1 MYRKALDLKE
11 RDRRRN
17 MWHTVKVQYMG
28 YDTLIEGQSS
38 DWNGRDWARAKTA
51 MKRYQLLQQAYGED
65 AIGRT
70 QVFDWYR
77 RFKEGRT
84 SDESE
89 PRSGPPSTSRKEK
102 MIATVR
108 TTVGNDRRMT
118 VREIADD
125 CGISMGSC
133 NTILTDDLH
142 MKSVCAKVWPRLLK
156 DDQREQSQSIAGDL
170 LESSCEDVQ
179 FLKYIVTGDEN
190 WVYGYDPETKRQ
202 SSQ

>member
-1 MYRKALDLKE
+1 M
-11 RDRRRN
+11 
-17 MWHTVKVQYMG
+17 
-28 YDTLIEGQSS
+28 
-38 DWNGRDWARAKTA
+38 
-51 MKRYQLLQQAYGED
+51 YQLLQQAYGED
-65 AIGRT
+65 AMGRT

-89 PRSGPPSTSRKEK
+89 PRSIPPSTSRKQK